1 MKTELLILSFGDY
14 SLGAKR
20 FLHGETLSDPAIVLL
35 HDALGCMETW
45 KEFPQTLFDVTGL
58 DVVMFDRR
66 GHGVSSALSDE
77 QRTSAYLEND
87 ARRLPEILDKLGV
100 RRAILVGHSDGGSI
114 ALVAAALW
122 PERVQSVVAM
132 AAHVFLE
139 EVTLAGVRDTVA
151 TAGETRLLER
161 LEKYHGEKSERLYRG
176 MRRGFPPPPSRQ
188 WHSLPISL
196 PSIGGSECPPPAPPP
211 GRPPPPRRLLCCIP
225 CPVLVMQGE
234 LDEYGTVEQVNAIVK
249 GVGEKARAVMYPGV
263 GHAVWRE
270 CEGDVV
276 RETKE
281 FLEI

>member
-1 MKTELLILSFGDY
+1 MRL
-14 SLGAKR
+14 
-20 FLHGETLSDPAIVLL
+20 LHGDELSDPAIVLL

-45 KEFPQTLFDVTGL
+45 KEFPQTLFDATGL

-66 GHGVSSALSDE
+66 GHGVSSPLSDE

-114 ALVAAALW
+114 ALVAAALY

-161 LEKYHGEKSERLYRG
+161 LEKYHGEKSERLYRVWHETWLAAEH
-176 MRRGFPPPPSRQ
+176 REWNLLEYLSR
-188 WHSLPISL
+188 I
-196 PSIGGSECPPPAPPP
+196 
-211 GRPPPPRRLLCCIP
+211 R
-225 CPVLVMQGE
+225 
-234 LDEYGTVEQVNAIVK
+234 
-249 GVGEKARAVMYPGV
+249 
-263 GHAVWRE
+263 
-270 CEGDVV
+270 V
-276 RETKE
+276 RCW
-281 FLEI
+281 